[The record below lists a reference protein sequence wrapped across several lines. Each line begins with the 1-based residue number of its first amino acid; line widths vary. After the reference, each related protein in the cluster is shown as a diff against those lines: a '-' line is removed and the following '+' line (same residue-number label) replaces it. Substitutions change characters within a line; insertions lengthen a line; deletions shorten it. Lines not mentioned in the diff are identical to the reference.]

1 MNHAFYTLILS
12 YSPSPFTHSCTS
24 ASSAPERNL
33 SPSCQSPVPA
43 ISSNS
48 CPLSPIPEDADV
60 QNGITVFPVKS
71 LFSTKL
77 STGHAAMPHQIGYT
91 MGIKAEMWQKMS
103 NRKIP
108 QSPGGLRYVVNTFYF
123 LADVRRFLCTSL
135 PCSPLT
141 GITDRKG
148 VVSPSSIFDEGIIKG
163 DF

>member
-1 MNHAFYTLILS
+1 MNSSDYIRAIAIFRQIKNALAKRRAHDASKNS
-12 YSPSPFTHSCTS
+12 Y
-24 ASSAPERNL
+24 
-33 SPSCQSPVPA
+33 
-43 ISSNS
+43 
-48 CPLSPIPEDADV
+48 
-60 QNGITVFPVKS
+60 K
-71 LFSTKL
+71 
-77 STGHAAMPHQIGYT
+77 

-108 QSPGGLRYVVNTFYF
+108 QSLGGLRYVIDIFYF

-135 PCSPLT
+135 PCSPLM

>member
-1 MNHAFYTLILS
+1 
-12 YSPSPFTHSCTS
+12 
-24 ASSAPERNL
+24 
-33 SPSCQSPVPA
+33 
-43 ISSNS
+43 
-48 CPLSPIPEDADV
+48 
-60 QNGITVFPVKS
+60 
-71 LFSTKL
+71 
-77 STGHAAMPHQIGYT
+77 

-108 QSPGGLRYVVNTFYF
+108 QSLGGLRYVIDIFYF

-148 VVSPSSIFDEGIIKG
+148 VVSPPSSIFDEGIIKG